1 MMEKTIPVLPDFK
14 GAPLAWL
21 QSVPG
26 SADISDLFELNE
38 DDVAV
43 KFISRVL
50 EHPSFELSFQV
61 ERMEAGARFHHFF
74 FESRNLERV
83 FGTRNLAVGY
93 PMLLS
98 THKGIPIQAP
108 LFLWQCQVEPHATNP
123 DKWILQR
130 QEQHAILPN
139 YPLFHFLDQVYSLD
153 LSQKAAR
160 MVENWQYS
168 AQQLGDFCENLLLM
182 LKVEEDGFPFSIKPG
197 LKGLDADYALSK
209 GRLIWSAVI
218 GLFPALPKYTRT
230 TPPVVTAGPVAGS
243 EWHNQFSLL
252 PLDPSQRKVFEAQQ
266 QSAVTVVEG
275 ASGTGKTY
283 LISALMMSAL
293 MEGKKCLVVSKSIQS
308 LRRAQKLVLD
318 GGFGDLSFI
327 LRDLSSDR
335 LMLADMLR
343 AAADSKS
350 KPEVD
355 ANLLQMVLAQSKRER
370 NKLDQAW
377 ERLHAPVLGNFTY
390 TQTVGW
396 FLRAHRTEAK
406 DLLLTQ
412 LNPSDFDFVRGEYQR
427 LAEAIRTS
435 EPLFARFPTLS
446 HPLAKLNPSIFTEKT
461 VSDGFQ
467 WTIQT
472 VRQLLEQATALH
484 HQYITRTNEY
494 AELLSAH
501 FEQHYARWAQQTQ
514 KVREAIDDGTNRF
527 GAEFGKPLSTVEK
540 LYGTLSDRYKQMVI
554 KKEEVGAAF
563 EQLRKQFQE
572 HRYFD
577 FSFPEQYDRRD
588 LPKIAELTA
597 GFEEALQGWQ
607 KRIPSVVREEV
618 RRLNARTIHSGL
630 EYKSAVEE
638 LEHNLD
644 AFLDHF
650 NGVALYGQVARHEML
665 TIPKRQEYLEELIA
679 QLEETQFSLRDFT
692 DFYTWQKHWLSL
704 SEPEQKVVRALCKI
718 KPSNWMAAFDSWYL
732 YHFLQ
737 ARYSPSLLWEEETL
751 SSLEQSAATLRK
763 LIPDYLNHAWQQ
775 RKISALKK
783 LKSNDSK
790 GYKTWFG
797 KDNRKLSSDLDIA
810 LLFKEYLEPLTET
823 LPVLLVS
830 PQVANDVVQHANQ
843 SFDLILVD
851 EAHHI
856 SKQQGYPLFEMA
868 KHLVVMG
875 DTKQDMT
882 PDAEDD
888 LMEFCKSLGVPTY
901 TLEYQHQE
909 APEDWLEFN
918 QIAFNT
924 PFKRLP
930 SGRSAIGVTKVE
942 NVEGRYD
949 EQLKI
954 NEAEARQIIDWLN
967 LVEQTPA
974 KTYPVVGIACATY
987 EQRDLIAAQLLRVRQ
1002 QKAPGYE
1009 KIQQMQLN
1017 GLGVYQFSELQGLHV
1032 DVLLI
1037 SLCHGA
1043 VGASGQLTKELAFWN
1058 TTAGLNQ
1065 LHVALTR
1072 ARQRVFI
1079 AHSIPPGLYQALASD
1094 PEHRGTCIL
1103 SHLVTFGE
1111 YLQRG
1116 DQAAARGQ
1124 LQVLK
1129 KVLRY
1134 PEQLITPTVFME
1146 EVELALRPYFEPGC
1160 LQRNTKIAGVTLPL
1174 AIQYNG
1180 RMFVPLFDGVFAPT
1194 ELPSYEWEQTIKQY
1208 FDRHGIRSIPVLSA
1222 QWWKSPRMEARRLA
1236 TVILSEEE
1244 SLEADLP

>member
-1 MMEKTIPVLPDFK
+1 MMEKTTPVLPDFK

-38 DDVAV
+38 EDVAV

-50 EHPSFELSFQV
+50 DHPSFELHFQV
-61 ERMEAGARFHHFF
+61 ERSEAGARFHHFF

-93 PMLLS
+93 PMVLS

-123 DKWILQR
+123 DKWILLR
-130 QEQHAILPN
+130 NEQHAILPN
-139 YPLFHFLDQVYSLD
+139 YPLFHLLDQVYGLD
-153 LSQKAAR
+153 LSQKATR
-160 MVENWQYS
+160 MVEDWAFS
-168 AQQLGDFCENLLLM
+168 PKQLGDFCENVLLL
-182 LKVEEDGFPFSIKPG
+182 LKLEEDGFPFSIKPG
-197 LKGLDADYALSK
+197 LKGLDADYAVSK

-218 GLFPALPKYTRT
+218 GLFPTLPKYTRT
-230 TPPVVTAGPVAGS
+230 TPPVVTAGLVAGS

-252 PLDPSQRKVFEAQQ
+252 PLDPSQRRVFEAQQ
-266 QSAVTVVEG
+266 KTAVAVVEG

-343 AAADSKS
+343 AAAESKS

-370 NKLDQAW
+370 HKLDQAW
-377 ERLHAPVLGNFTY
+377 EQLHRPLLGDFSFS
-390 TQTVGW
+390 QTVGW
-396 FLRAHRTEAK
+396 FMRANRTEAK

-412 LNPSDFDFVRGEYQR
+412 LNPADFAFVRREYQR
-427 LAEAIRTS
+427 LAASIRES

-446 HPLAKLNPSIFTEKT
+446 HPLSKLNPAIFTEKNA
-461 VSDGFQ
+461 SEGFQ

-472 VRQLLEQATALH
+472 VRQLIGQATALH

-494 AELLSAH
+494 AELLSAYL
-501 FEQHYARWAQQTQ
+501 EQRYIQWAQLT
-514 KVREAIDDGTNRF
+514 KHVREAMDDGTNRF
-527 GAEFGKPLSTVEK
+527 GAEFAKPLSTVEK

-563 EQLRKQFQE
+563 EVLRTRFLE

-577 FSFPEQYDRRD
+577 FSFPEQYDRKD
-588 LPKIAELTA
+588 LPKMAEVTA
-597 GFEEALQGWQ
+597 AFEEALQDWQ
-607 KRIPSVVREEV
+607 KRIPAVVREEV
-618 RRLNARTIHSGL
+618 RRLNARTIHAGL
-630 EYKSAVEE
+630 DYKYPVEQLENE
-638 LEHNLD
+638 LES
-644 AFLDHF
+644 FLESF
-650 NGVALYGQVARHEML
+650 NQVALYEQEARHEML
-665 TIPKRQEYLEELIA
+665 TIPKRQAYLEELIA
-679 QLEETQFSLRDFT
+679 QLEETQFSLRDFS

-704 SEPEQKVVRALCKI
+704 PELDQKVVRALCKI

-737 ARYSPSLLWEEETL
+737 ERYAPSLLWDEATL
-751 SSLEQSAATLRK
+751 SSLEQSGATLRT
-763 LIPDYLNHAWQQ
+763 LIPDYLNYAWQQ
-775 RKISALKK
+775 RKVAALKK
-783 LKSNDSK
+783 LKSSDSK

-797 KDNRKLSSDLDIA
+797 KDNRKLSAELDIA
-810 LLFKEYLEPLTET
+810 VLFKDYLEPLTET

-868 KHLVVMG
+868 KHLVVFG
-875 DTKQDMT
+875 DSKQDMT

-888 LMEFCKSLGVPTY
+888 LMEYCQSLGVPTF
-901 TLEYQHQE
+901 TLDYQHQD
-909 APEDWLEFN
+909 APEEWIEFN
-918 QIAFNT
+918 QVAFKT

-930 SGRSAIGVTKVE
+930 AGRSAIGVTVVE

-949 EQLKI
+949 EATKV
-954 NEAEARQIIDWLN
+954 NEAEARQVIDWLN
-967 LVEQTPA
+967 LIEQTPA
-974 KTYPVVGIACATY
+974 KTYPVVGIACATF

-1002 QKAPGYE
+1002 QKTPGHE

-1017 GLGVYQFSELQGLHV
+1017 GLGVYQFSELQGQHV

-1043 VGASGQLTKELAFWN
+1043 IGASGALTKELQFWN

-1065 LHVALTR
+1065 LHVVLTR

-1079 AHSIPPGLYQALASD
+1079 AHSIPPGLYQELAAD
-1094 PEHRGTCIL
+1094 PAHRGTCIL

-1111 YLQRG
+1111 YIQRG
-1116 DQAAARGQ
+1116 DQVAARSQ

-1129 KVLRY
+1129 KLLQY
-1134 PEQLITPTVFME
+1134 PERLITPTVFME
-1146 EVELALRPYFEPGC
+1146 EVEAALQSYFEPSC
-1160 LQRNTKIAGVTLPL
+1160 LLRNTKVAGITLPL

-1180 RMFVPLFDGVFAPT
+1180 RLFVPLFDGVFAPT
-1194 ELPSYEWEQTIKQY
+1194 ELPSYEWELKIKRY
-1208 FDRHGIRSIPVLSA
+1208 FDQHAIQYLPVMSA
-1222 QWWKSPRMEARRLA
+1222 QWWKSPRMEARRFA
-1236 TVILSEEE
+1236 TWVTEFF
-1244 SLEADLP
+1244 P